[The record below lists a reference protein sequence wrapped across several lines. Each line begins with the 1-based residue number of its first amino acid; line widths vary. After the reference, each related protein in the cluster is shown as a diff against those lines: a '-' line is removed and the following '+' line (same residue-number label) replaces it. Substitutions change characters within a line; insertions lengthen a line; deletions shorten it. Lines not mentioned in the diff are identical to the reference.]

1 MPVEFTSGNG
11 TGAGCVKNVSIVKKE
26 KECKMAQII
35 GDGLELSVDIDIYL
49 AFSQALIKKYGNFK
63 MSQELHNMIIEKLAD
78 ICWKLEQDNKKE

>member
-1 MPVEFTSGNG
+1 
-11 TGAGCVKNVSIVKKE
+11 
-26 KECKMAQII
+26 MAQII
-35 GDGLELSVDIDIYL
+35 GDGLEASVDIDIYL